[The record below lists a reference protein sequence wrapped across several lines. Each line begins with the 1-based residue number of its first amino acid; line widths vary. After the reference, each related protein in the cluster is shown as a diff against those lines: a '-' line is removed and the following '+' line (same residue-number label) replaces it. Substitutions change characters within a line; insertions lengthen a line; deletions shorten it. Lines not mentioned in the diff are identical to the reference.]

1 MVEASAR
8 RRAILAATVFA
19 VLAVAPPVVSAAGEA
34 FLISVL
40 TRIVIYGLAALAL
53 DFILG
58 YGGLV
63 SLGHAAFFGI
73 GAYVTAV
80 LSFHAFEE
88 TPVLAGI
95 GGSNQALVAWPAAIG
110 LAALAALV
118 IGWISL
124 RTRGVYF
131 IMITLAFGQM
141 LFFLFVS
148 MQRYGG
154 DDGLSLWWGRND
166 LGPTSLQD
174 PMTFYY
180 VCLVL
185 LVIAYLALDRI
196 ARAPFGMALS
206 AAMQNEE
213 RARAL
218 GVSPLR
224 HRLIA
229 FVISGGL
236 AGLAGALIANQ
247 TEFVSPGLMHWTQSG
262 QILVMVILG
271 GMGTLIG
278 PVLGAAALLAL
289 EEVLIPV
296 TEHWQVVLGPI
307 LIVVVLFA
315 RRGIAGLFGL
325 GR

>member
-1 MVEASAR
+1 M
-8 RRAILAATVFA
+8 
-19 VLAVAPPVVSAAGEA
+19 
-34 FLISVL
+34 
-40 TRIVIYGLAALAL
+40 
-53 DFILG
+53 
-58 YGGLV
+58 
-63 SLGHAAFFGI
+63 
-73 GAYVTAV
+73 
-80 LSFHAFEE
+80 
-88 TPVLAGI
+88 
-95 GGSNQALVAWPAAIG
+95 
-110 LAALAALV
+110 
-118 IGWISL
+118 
-124 RTRGVYF
+124 
-131 IMITLAFGQM
+131 
-141 LFFLFVS
+141 
-148 MQRYGG
+148 
-154 DDGLSLWWGRND
+154 
-166 LGPTSLQD
+166 
-174 PMTFYY
+174 
-180 VCLVL
+180 
-185 LVIAYLALDRI
+185 LDRI
-196 ARAPFGMALS
+196 ARAPFGMALA

-224 HRLIA
+224 YRLIA

-271 GMGTLIG
+271 GMGTRIG